1 MPPRKRILSGM
12 RPTGRF
18 HLGNYFGAARNWV
31 ELQDSYDCYYMVA
44 DYHGLIS
51 QPHADEFRRDLIDL
65 AADMI
70 AVGVRPESIYLQSSV
85 PEVTELFLLLTMVT
99 PYGWV
104 QRVPTFKEMARQ
116 QPDNVNMGLFSYPV
130 LQAAD
135 IMLVKG
141 NAVPVGADQDAHIEM
156 ARETA
161 RRFNRLYG
169 RVFPEPATLRTET
182 PRILGTDGKAKMSKS
197 LGNIVGVTSEPEVIR
212 KQVLSMV
219 TDTRRVYKS
228 QPGHPKSCNVD
239 SLFKV
244 FFPDDWKMYWDLCRK
259 AEIGCHEKKKILAEK
274 IVETFAPFRERRAE
288 LSDEAVLGYL
298 AVGSQRAREEARR
311 TVAETRAAVGLIG
324 AL

>member
-18 HLGNYFGAARNWV
+18 HLGNYFGAAKNWV
-31 ELQDSYDCYYMVA
+31 ELQDSYECFYFVA
-44 DYHGLIS
+44 DYHGLTS
-51 QPHADEFRRDLIDL
+51 QPHADAFHRDLVDL

-70 AVGVRPESIYLQSSV
+70 SVGVRPDTIYLQSSV
-85 PEVTELFLLLTMVT
+85 PEVAELFLLFTMVT

-135 IMLVKG
+135 ILMVKG
-141 NAVPVGADQDAHIEM
+141 DAVPVGSDQDAHIEM

-161 RRFNRLYG
+161 RRFNRVYG
-169 RVFPEPATLRTET
+169 KVFPEPATLRTET
-182 PRILGTDGKAKMSKS
+182 PKILGTDGKAKMSKS
-197 LGNIVGVTSEPEVIR
+197 LGNIVGVTSDPETIR
-212 KQVLSMV
+212 KQVHSMV

-228 QPGHPKSCNVD
+228 QPGHPRSCNVD
-239 SLFKV
+239 ALFKV
-244 FFPDDWKMYWDLCRK
+244 FFPDDWKMYWDLCAR
-259 AEIGCHEKKKILAEK
+259 AEIGCQEKKRILAEK
-274 IVETFAPFRERRAE
+274 IVDTFAPFREARAE
-288 LSDEAVLGYL
+288 LSDQAVLKHL
-298 AVGSQRAREEARR
+298 ARGSERAREVAVK
-311 TVAETRAAVGLIG
+311 TVAEARAAIGLIP